1 MTYLELLA
9 AIAAAESQH
18 GISELDDISR
28 EILTT
33 IASANMIGVKM
44 RMKDLAKVATFPT
57 VHAHLAKLIETG
69 WVEREDDESDGRVAL
84 LRITPRTKEILG
96 KISETL
102 DNHPEYTRQ
111 MPCETCISKVRAL
124 AFSEFERK
132 YREFE
137 RDFKQAGLPE
147 A

>member
-84 LRITPRTKEILG
+84 LRITPRTKEILRN
-96 KISETL
+96 ISETL
-102 DNHPEYTRQ
+102 DSHPEYTRQ

-132 YREFE
+132 YRVFE

>member
-9 AIAAAESQH
+9 AIATAETQH

-69 WVEREDDESDGRVAL
+69 WVEREDDGSDGRVAL
-84 LRITPRTKEILG
+84 LRITPRTKEILR

-102 DNHPEYTRQ
+102 DSHPEYTRQ